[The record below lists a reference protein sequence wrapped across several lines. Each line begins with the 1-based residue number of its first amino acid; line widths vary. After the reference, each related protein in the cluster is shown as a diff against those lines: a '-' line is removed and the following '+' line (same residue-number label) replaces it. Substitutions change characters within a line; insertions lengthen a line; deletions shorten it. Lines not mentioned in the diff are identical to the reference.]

1 MARRTIQLEVP
12 LDLRLVLG
20 PHIRGRGDPTG
31 RLSGLSFARVT
42 RTRDGPA
49 TLLLERRGEVIEAE
63 AWGAG
68 ADRVLDGLPALLGLD
83 DDATGFDSSL
93 HPVIADLARR
103 MPGLRLGWTN
113 AIFEALFPAILE
125 QKVTGSEASSAYRD
139 LIRRHGEPGPGLLAA
154 RLRLRLQPAPETLAA
169 LPYFAYHP
177 FGVEQR
183 RAEVMRRV
191 AREAHRLEAL
201 ADLPGTRVEVGVAAA
216 AALQRYPGIGP
227 WTAAEVT
234 LRALGDPDAVSVG
247 DFHLKNLVAVALAG
261 EPRGD
266 DVRMVELLEPWRGHR
281 ARVIRLLEAS
291 GIEAPRYG
299 PRYSPPNRR
308 AM

>member
-12 LDLRLVLG
+12 LDLWLVLG
-20 PHIRGRGDPTG
+20 PHVRGRGDPTG
-31 RLSGLSFARVT
+31 RLSGRSLARVT
-42 RTRDGPA
+42 RTRDGSA

-83 DDATGFDSSL
+83 DDATGFDPSL

-103 MPGLRLGWTN
+103 MPGLRMGWTN
-113 AIFEALFPAILE
+113 AVFEALLPAILE
-125 QKVTGSEASSAYRD
+125 QKVTGSEATTAYRD
-139 LIRRHGEPGPGLLAA
+139 LIRRHGEPGPGRLAG
-154 RLRLRLQPAPETLAA
+154 RLRLWLQPAPETLAA

-177 FGVEQR
+177 VGVEQR
-183 RAEVMRRV
+183 RAEVIRRV

-281 ARVIRLLEAS
+281 ARVIRLLEGS
-291 GIEAPRYG
+291 GIGAPRYG
-299 PRYSPPNRR
+299 PRYSPPDRR